1 MMKTVSDKATR
12 DELIRRIRQM
22 TPNATAQWG
31 KMNVDQMVRHCS
43 LWEELMLGKKKSK
56 QNWIGKLFGKMAL
69 KGLLKDD
76 KPLRR
81 NTPTIPDL
89 KIKETGDFETE
100 KARWIRLMEERV
112 SSPVPEIMHPF
123 FGKMT
128 KEQSDFLIY
137 KHTDHHLRQFN
148 G

>member
-1 MMKTVSDKATR
+1 MKTVSDKTTR
-12 DELIRRIRQM
+12 DELIRRIRQL

-31 KMNVDQMVRHCS
+31 KMNVDQMVKHCS
-43 LWEELMLGKKKSK
+43 LWEELMLGKKKYK
-56 QNWIGKLFGKMAL
+56 QNWIGKLFGKMVL
-69 KGLLKDD
+69 KRLLKDD
-76 KPLRR
+76 KPMSR
-81 NTPTIPDL
+81 NTPTLPDL

-100 KARWIRLMEERV
+100 KTRWISLMEERA
-112 SSPVPEIMHPF
+112 SKPAPDIMHPF

-128 KEQSDFLIY
+128 REQSDFLIY

>member
-1 MMKTVSDKATR
+1 MMKTVSDKTTR
-12 DELIRRIRQM
+12 DELIRRIRQLNS
-22 TPNATAQWG
+22 NATAQWG
-31 KMNVDQMVRHCS
+31 KMNVDQMVKHCS
-43 LWEELMLGKKKSK
+43 LWEELMLGKKKYK

-76 KPLRR
+76 RPMSR
-81 NTPTIPDL
+81 NTPTLPDL

-100 KARWIRLMEERV
+100 KTRWISLMEERA
-112 SSPVPEIMHPF
+112 SHPPPDIMHPF
-123 FGKMT
+123 FGKIT
-128 KEQSDFLIY
+128 GEQSDFLIY